1 MPTSPY
7 ERFIQARDFLQRHRL
22 DYDTAYRDY
31 RAPELDEFNWALDFF
46 DVQAKGNDTPALWVV
61 EEDGSERKI
70 SYADMAARSTRW
82 PTGCA
87 IKACGAATACC

>member
-1 MPTSPY
+1 MALSPY
-7 ERFIQARDFLQRHRL
+7 ERFITARDFLQQHRL

-46 DVQAKGNDTPALWVV
+46 DVQARGNETPALWVV
-61 EEDGSERKI
+61 EEDGSEKR
-70 SYADMAARSTRW
+70 SATPTWPRARARW

-87 IKACGAATACC
+87 GRACGAATACC